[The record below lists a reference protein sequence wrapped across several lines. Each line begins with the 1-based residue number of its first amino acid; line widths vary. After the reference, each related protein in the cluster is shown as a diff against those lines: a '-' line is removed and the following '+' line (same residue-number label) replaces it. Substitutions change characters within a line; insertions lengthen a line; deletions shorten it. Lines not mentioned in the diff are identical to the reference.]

1 MKPRSDQSRALR
13 RRYSLRLLASL
24 LVYTVVFC
32 VTMAVL
38 NVTLVPKIADYIY
51 DTTSERVYINP
62 ANYLESY
69 SISQLLSNL
78 FESYEQSN
86 LDYEILWIE
95 PEYEKIAEEFAPGD
109 VASAPNSTLP
119 DAEHSALPDDCI
131 GEVRVNAPNKTPN
144 WRFGSYEAGI
154 VELTPMF
161 LAYEAATREANELE
175 ASKGSWRWEQAP
187 DDGTGAFGPF
197 TLVNV
202 TGYETAKTLKV
213 PVAILLYLLGCLV
226 IAVIEMRRALGYFDE
241 MSSAVVKLITDRSD
255 PVKLSPE
262 LSIAQEEFNHIRE
275 DALASERAAEAAQK
289 RNNEL
294 VAYLAHD
301 IRTPLTSV
309 IGFLSMLN
317 GDERMPADLQRYAH
331 LASLKAES
339 LEGLINEFFE
349 ITRYNLQ
356 SISIERA
363 DIEIMFLLQQI
374 ADEFYP
380 QAQQRSIEIE
390 VASPEKEKLS
400 ADGEKMARALGNV
413 LRNALAYADEG
424 TAVKIHARKSE
435 GAWLISIT
443 NEGKT
448 IPADRLEKIFEKF
461 YREDT
466 ARNSD
471 AGGAGLG
478 LAIAREIVLAHGGTI
493 TASSEH
499 RVTSFDILLPDQA
512 S

>member
-32 VTMAVL
+32 VTMAAL

-78 FESYEQSN
+78 FESYEQRD

-119 DAEHSALPDDCI
+119 DTEHPALPDDCI
-131 GEVRVNAPNKTPN
+131 GEVRVNTPN
-144 WRFGSYEAGI
+144 WRYGSYEAGI

-175 ASKGSWRWEQAP
+175 ASNGSWRWEHAP

-317 GDERMPADLQRYAH
+317 GDERMPADLQRYAY

-339 LEGLINEFFE
+339 LESLINEFFE
-349 ITRYNLQ
+349 ITRYNVQ

-363 DIEIMFLLQQI
+363 DIGVMFLLQQI

-380 QAQQRSIEIE
+380 QAQQRGIE
-390 VASPEKEKLS
+390 VEVVSPEKEKLS

-413 LRNALAYADEG
+413 LRNAIAYADEG
-424 TAVKIHARKSE
+424 TTVRVCARRSE
-435 GAWLISIT
+435 DAWLITIA
-443 NEGKT
+443 NEGET

-461 YREDT
+461 YREDS

-478 LAIAREIVLAHGGTI
+478 LAIAKEIILAHGGAI
-493 TASSEH
+493 TATSSNGSTEFLI
-499 RVTSFDILLPDQA
+499 SLPLA
-512 S
+512 